1 MEEEKNN
8 KIEEELEE
16 VVEEPQ
22 QDPFEL
28 ISEKLK
34 EQDEKSLKNTRHIKA
49 LYEEIKMLKNNF
61 KLLVE
66 DKEWIGKKY

>member
-1 MEEEKNN
+1 MEEVKNN
-8 KIEEELEE
+8 KIAKELEE

-66 DKEWIGKKY
+66 DKE